1 MGLHRL
7 KSFRVGVSVLF
18 FALIAFLFLDF
29 RNIVAP
35 SVSGGLLYLQFVPSL
50 LKFVNAAA
58 LGAAGFIVIVILTV
72 LFGRVYCSTVC
83 PLGTLQDVISFMARK
98 KRKRRDFQ
106 FSEPHNV
113 LRYSIL
119 ALTVLLLIAG
129 SGFLLNLLDPF
140 SSFGRIF
147 SNLIRPVVLVVNNVA
162 AIALEPLGVHTLYLV
177 PVGGDRAGIRRRLN
191 GDADAGRMACR
202 DARPPVL
209 QHRLPRG
216 RAAGPSLEDLISSNQ
231 HRSRCLQGMQAVR
244 RRVQGGLHRSP
255 EEDGGYQ
262 PLRWLLQ
269 LLRSLSE
276 RRTAI

>member
-29 RNIVAP
+29 RNIIAP
-35 SVSGGLLYLQFVPSL
+35 SIAGGLLYLQFVPSL

-58 LGAAGFIVIVILTV
+58 LGTAGFIVIVIVTV

-83 PLGTLQDVISFMARK
+83 PLGTLQDVISFVARK

-119 ALTVLLLIAG
+119 ALTALLLIAG

-140 SSFGRIF
+140 STFGRIF
-147 SNLIRPVVLVVNNVA
+147 SNLLRPVVLVVNNVA
-162 AIALEPLGVHTLYLV
+162 AIALEQLGVHTLYRV
-177 PVGGDRAGIRRRLN
+177 S
-191 GDADAGRMACR
+191 GR
-202 DARPPVL
+202 
-209 QHRLPRG
+209 
-216 RAAGPSLEDLISSNQ
+216 
-231 HRSRCLQGMQAVR
+231 
-244 RRVQGGLHRSP
+244 
-255 EEDGGYQ
+255 
-262 PLRWLLQ
+262 
-269 LLRSLSE
+269 
-276 RRTAI
+276 